1 MIVGIA
7 NNGTVLG
14 VRVLAHQETPGLGD
28 KIDLRI
34 SNWVLGF
41 NGQQVTADNQ
51 DDWKVRKDGGQF
63 DQFTGA
69 TITPRAVVLAV
80 KKAVEYVNQHQQQL
94 HNQPNPCEVNN
105 MNENRTLMLNGMWNN
120 NPALVQLLG
129 LCPLLAVSS
138 TVTNALGLGIATL
151 LVLVGSN
158 VTVSLVRDYVPK
170 EVRIPVFVMIIASLV
185 TCVQLL
191 MNAYAYGL
199 YLSLGIFIPLIVT
212 NCIIIGR
219 AEAFASKNDVLPAAL
234 DGFWMGLGMTSVL
247 VVLGSLRE
255 IIGNGT
261 LFDGADLL
269 LGEWAKSYASK
280 CFTLT
285 APFAGTA
292 APVPS
297 SALAF

>member
-1 MIVGIA
+1 M
-7 NNGTVLG
+7 
-14 VRVLAHQETPGLGD
+14 
-28 KIDLRI
+28 
-34 SNWVLGF
+34 S
-41 NGQQVTADNQ
+41 
-51 DDWKVRKDGGQF
+51 
-63 DQFTGA
+63 
-69 TITPRAVVLAV
+69 
-80 KKAVEYVNQHQQQL
+80 
-94 HNQPNPCEVNN
+94 
-105 MNENRTLMLNGMWNN
+105 ENKTLMLNGMWNN

-151 LVLVGSN
+151 LVLVSSN
-158 VTVSLVRDYVPK
+158 VVVSLVRDYVPK

-269 LGEWAKSYASK
+269 LGEWAKVLRIEIFNFDSSFLLALLPPGA
-280 CFTLT
+280 FIGVGFLI
-285 APFAGTA
+285 A
-292 APVPS
+292 AKSVIDKQIAARQPKQQKQAIERARVTNV
-297 SALAF
+297 

>member
-1 MIVGIA
+1 MSD
-7 NNGTVLG
+7 
-14 VRVLAHQETPGLGD
+14 H
-28 KIDLRI
+28 K
-34 SNWVLGF
+34 
-41 NGQQVTADNQ
+41 
-51 DDWKVRKDGGQF
+51 
-63 DQFTGA
+63 
-69 TITPRAVVLAV
+69 
-80 KKAVEYVNQHQQQL
+80 
-94 HNQPNPCEVNN
+94 
-105 MNENRTLMLNGMWNN
+105 TLIKNGMWAN

-158 VTVSLVRDYVPK
+158 VSVSLVRNHVPK

-219 AEAFASKNDVLPAAL
+219 AEAFASKNEVLPAAQ

-247 VVLGSLRE
+247 VVLGAMRE
-255 IIGNGT
+255 VIGNGT

-269 LGEWAKSYASK
+269 LGDWASVLRIQIFEFDNS
-280 CFTLT
+280 FLL
-285 APFAGTA
+285 
-292 APVPS
+292 
-297 SALAF
+297 ALLPPGAFIGVGFLIALKNIIDNQAKAREPKQEKPAIERARVTNA